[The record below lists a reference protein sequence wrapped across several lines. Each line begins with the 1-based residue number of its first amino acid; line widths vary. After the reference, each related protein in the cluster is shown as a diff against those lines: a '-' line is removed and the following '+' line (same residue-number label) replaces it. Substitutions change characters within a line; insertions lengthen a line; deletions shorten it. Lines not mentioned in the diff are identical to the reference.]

1 MEFNVRVI
9 SSYIP
14 EICGI
19 ATHSQDLITALGH
32 SREIDSVRLTAID
45 KSNGKNLYH
54 FPVDLVINQYD
65 ENSWYQAAGAILE
78 RAHARPTPTVML
90 LQHEYGLSGR
100 NALGNDYQ
108 GIARIFKEG
117 GKNSVTVVN
126 LHTVVRNPN
135 EHQKRVIQELSDLA
149 DGIVVPTLSAI
160 EILSSETYGIN
171 LSKLKH
177 IDHGIRIQDLS
188 SINPNDV
195 RAKYNLGGKL
205 IVGTLGLKSTGK
217 GIEFGIEAYGR
228 MISKFFSETSEER
241 KKIVYLVAG
250 QYHPGFIAD
259 SPKEHE
265 EIEKRI
271 QEIIKKQRLKTI
283 KTKSLEK
290 LTREDIDNNDV
301 IIYDCHLDE
310 QDLRDFYTAID
321 IVLLPYRNKEQI
333 SSGILADAVGSG
345 KPVIAT
351 KFAHAKELLCPG
363 NHIKKGIIGNNPDS
377 RGILVDL
384 IGKYENRPSINQ
396 MAKALEYL
404 VFNEKARSQMGKNA
418 RSRGHEMNWDNVTRE
433 LVQYCSLLL
442 ENKFAQKSEPV
453 IITRDVEAKEP
464 KKE

>member
-1 MEFNVRVI
+1 MRVI
-9 SSYIP
+9 SSSIP

-32 SREIDSVRLTAID
+32 SREIDSIRLAAID
-45 KSNGKNLYH
+45 RSNGKNVYH
-54 FPVDLVINQYD
+54 FPVDLLINQYD

-90 LQHEYGLSGR
+90 LQHEYGLSGK

-108 GIARIFKEG
+108 NMARIFKEG

-135 EHQKRVIQELSDLA
+135 EHQKKVIQELSDFV

-160 EILSSETYGIN
+160 EILSSEPYKIN
-171 LSKLKH
+171 PSKLKH
-177 IDHGIRIQDLS
+177 IDHGIRIHDLS
-188 SINPNDV
+188 SINPDEV
-195 RAKYNLGGKL
+195 RAKYHLEGKL

-228 MISKFFSETSEER
+228 MINKFFSETSEER
-241 KKIVYLVAG
+241 KKIVYLIAG
-250 QYHPGFIAD
+250 QYHPGFVAD
-259 SPKEHE
+259 SPKEYAE
-265 EIEKRI
+265 TEKRI
-271 QEIIKKQRLKTI
+271 QDIIKKEKLKTI
-283 KTKSLEK
+283 KTKNLEK
-290 LTREDIDNNDV
+290 LTREDINNNDV
-301 IIYDCHLDE
+301 IIYDSHLGE

-363 NHIKKGIIGNNPDS
+363 DHIKKGITGNNPDS
-377 RGILVDL
+377 RGIQVDL
-384 IGKYENRPSINQ
+384 LGKYENRPSVNQ
-396 MAKALEYL
+396 LAKALEYL
-404 VFNEKARSQMGKNA
+404 VFNEKARSQIGKNA
-418 RSRGHEMNWDNVTRE
+418 RSRGHEMNWENVTRG
-433 LVQYCSLLL
+433 LIQYFSLLL
-442 ENKFAQKSEPV
+442 ENKLTQKSEPV
-453 IITRDVEAKEP
+453 IITKDGETKEP